1 MDKRVVIGSALVFS
15 LLSACGGGST
25 SGGGSVQPIPAPSP
39 PPPPPPPPPPT
50 TFTNWQS
57 APSNGVVRLVGETTE
72 ASHTKNGLGQIGSFN
87 TPTAGTVTA
96 DVTNSNNAPTGISL
110 SATTASINFTNSDG
124 STRSRLAGNPNIIKY
139 ASPSGAT
146 SVLSFDAVSA
156 GFSYLTFGSW
166 NGVSGTTGYLAGFY
180 AGSLTPAGAVPT
192 TGTATYRGSSV
203 GYLSGVNSAII
214 EVTSDITLTANF
226 ATRSILYSTVAGQS
240 ISGTLT
246 YDAGTGYFRGTL
258 SEPDYQR
265 FGVGFVGPASGR
277 FYGPGA
283 QELAGSFVLS
293 KPLNQYVGAF
303 GAKRQ

>member
-1 MDKRVVIGSALVFS
+1 MDKRILVGSALVFS

-25 SGGGSVQPIPAPSP
+25 SGGGSVQPIPAPA

-50 TFTNWQS
+50 AFSNWQ
-57 APSNGVVRLVGETTE
+57 AVPSNGVVRLAGDTTE
-72 ASHTKNGLGQIGSFN
+72 ATHTKNSFGQIASYN
-87 TPTAGTVTA
+87 TPTAGNVTA
-96 DVTNSNNAPTGISL
+96 DVTYSNSAQTGISL
-110 SATTASINFTNSDG
+110 SAPPVSINFTNSDG
-124 STRSRLAGNPNIIKY
+124 STLSRLAANPNIIKY
-139 ASPSGAT
+139 ASPSGST
-146 SVLSFDAVSA
+146 SVLAFDAISA

-166 NGVSGTTGYLAGFY
+166 NGVSGSTGYLAGFH

-203 GYLSGVNSAII
+203 GYLSGVSSAIT

-226 ATRSILYSTVAGQS
+226 GTRSILYTTVSGRS

-246 YDAGTGYFRGTL
+246 YDAGTGFFRGIL
-258 SEPDYQR
+258 SEPDYQTL
-265 FGVGFVGPASGR
+265 GIGFFGPASGR
-277 FYGPGA
+277 FYGPGG